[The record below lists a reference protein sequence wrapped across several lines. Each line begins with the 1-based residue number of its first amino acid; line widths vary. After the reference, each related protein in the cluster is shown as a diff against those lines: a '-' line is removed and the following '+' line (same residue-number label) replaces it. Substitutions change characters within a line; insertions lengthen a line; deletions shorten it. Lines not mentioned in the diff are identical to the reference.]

1 MQAVFIKRALTS
13 LLENALKHRRC
24 IFITGP
30 LGAGKTSLLK
40 TLYPKESFVNLDCC
54 FVRLDAFDSATDLLY
69 KSLRS
74 QNPILHVNNI
84 FDSTTHHPLII

>member
-40 TLYPKESFVNLDCC
+40 TLYPKEVTGNFLPPNLI
-54 FVRLDAFDSATDLLY
+54 
-69 KSLRS
+69 
-74 QNPILHVNNI
+74 P
-84 FDSTTHHPLII
+84 